1 MRYQCRKAQGFKS
14 LCEQTW
20 SSVRVVKELASGA
33 SAETRKGSS
42 PLVTK
47 FLLRRHDSQREV
59 EATARE
65 PKPTGVVNVD
75 DRPLRLGRD
84 FFGFLLVPPSLSN
97 TIKN

>member
-47 FLLRRHDSQREV
+47 FLSV
-59 EATARE
+59 EWRIFWFSVSPSTV
-65 PKPTGVVNVD
+65 PKN
-75 DRPLRLGRD
+75 
-84 FFGFLLVPPSLSN
+84 
-97 TIKN
+97 